1 MIFAFMNKKEKAFYD
16 QHMYELLKDEM
27 DANGRVPQNSWKIA
41 DRMTRNFMI
50 TLIQSGLL

>member
-1 MIFAFMNKKEKAFYD
+1 MFFGFMNKKEKEFYD

-27 DANGRVPQNSWKIA
+27 DANGRVPIDSWKIA

>member
-1 MIFAFMNKKEKAFYD
+1 MIFGFMNKKEKAFYD